1 MKQFKRNNDHAN
13 SKNRL
18 AEIIETSTKI
28 IITFFFKES
37 FNLWRPLLMITLY
50 HQIKTPIITYIY
62 IISFYIN
69 KIFCLI
75 DYSYIEKKKLN

>member
-1 MKQFKRNNDHAN
+1 
-13 SKNRL
+13 
-18 AEIIETSTKI
+18 
-28 IITFFFKES
+28 
-37 FNLWRPLLMITLY
+37 MITLY